1 MNNEINKNK
10 KLIIMGVAMFISVL
24 ALIFAYF
31 VIIPTGPRNGE
42 ISIENQVS
50 VPVSATRVDAPVDI
64 VVPEMGVE
72 IDNNLTAVPVGVI
85 DAAPGGTTK
94 LRSFDIRADGG
105 RFIPSTVIVNQG
117 DTVNINFTAVDG
129 SYDIT
134 IPDYGIRQT
143 TEIGETRML
152 EFLAINDGKF
162 TFYCELCG
170 GIDSDAKGFIIIRPS
185 TP

>member
-1 MNNEINKNK
+1 MNNEVNKNK

-24 ALIFAYF
+24 ALLFAYF
-31 VIIPTGPRNGE
+31 AIIPTGPRNGE

-50 VPVSATRVDAPVDI
+50 APVSATRVDAPADI
-64 VVPEMGVE
+64 VVPEMGAE
-72 IDNNLTAVPVGVI
+72 IDSNLIAVPVGVI
-85 DAAPGGTTK
+85 DSAPGVTTK
-94 LRSFDIRADGG
+94 LRSFDIRAEEGI
-105 RFIPSTVIVNQG
+105 FVPSTVIVNQG
-117 DTVNINFTAVDG
+117 DTVKISFTAIDG

-143 TEIGETRML
+143 AEIGETRML

-170 GIDSDAKGFIIIRPS
+170 GIDSGTKGFIIIRPS